1 MATFKHISS
10 KNADYGAAEQYL
22 TFEHDEF
29 TMKPTLDEN
38 GRLMLREDY
47 RIATLNCGDEDFA
60 VACMRSNLRY
70 GKNQKREDVK
80 SHHYIISF
88 DPRDA
93 VDNGLTVDRAQ
104 ALGEEFCR
112 KQFPGHQAIVCTHP
126 DGHNHSG
133 NIHVHIVI
141 NSLRIEEVPFLPYM
155 DRPADTRTG
164 CKHRCTDAAMEYFK
178 AEVMELCHREN
189 LYQIDL
195 LHGSKN
201 RITEREYWAQR
212 KGQAKL
218 DEEAAALPA
227 EEQPAKPTKFET
239 DKEKLRQTIR
249 TALSSAASYGEF
261 AAVLLQQGVTVK
273 ESRGRLYTTMAMLIL
288 LVLLIFFAA
297 LGIPLAFAIGA
308 SCVTYIL
315 IYAPTFI
322 TMLPQRVWNG
332 AYSELMIAMPLFMLA
347 GELMNTGGITQRIIN
362 FCMELLR
369 PIRGGLG
376 EVNIVAS
383 MIFGG
388 ISGSSVADTSALGSI
403 LIPAMEKEGYPP
415 EASAG
420 ITVASS
426 TMGMIIPPST
436 PMIVYSMISGASVGA
451 LFVAGAV
458 PGILIGLTQLVLVYI
473 ISAKKGWH
481 PEKIKFDGKR
491 AAKSLLSGIPAL
503 IMPLFIIIC
512 VSFGVCTASE
522 SAGVAVLYS
531 MLVGFFVYKELTWKG
546 VWEALKKTLI
556 SSSSIMLIIGFTTI
570 FTWVLTMQKVPQ
582 TVGAFFMSLNMP
594 AWAIALIF
602 DVLILMIG
610 TFIDV
615 SPAILL
621 LTPILLP
628 VMVQYGFSPLQFG
641 AMMITGLAIGLVTP
655 PVGMCLNACNK
666 INRMPIIE
674 IFKGAAPY
682 VICNVIVLISIS
694 LWGPLTTAL
703 PQLLGYSIF

>member
-1 MATFKHISS
+1 
-10 KNADYGAAEQYL
+10 
-22 TFEHDEF
+22 
-29 TMKPTLDEN
+29 
-38 GRLMLREDY
+38 
-47 RIATLNCGDEDFA
+47 
-60 VACMRSNLRY
+60 
-70 GKNQKREDVK
+70 
-80 SHHYIISF
+80 
-88 DPRDA
+88 
-93 VDNGLTVDRAQ
+93 
-104 ALGEEFCR
+104 
-112 KQFPGHQAIVCTHP
+112 
-126 DGHNHSG
+126 
-133 NIHVHIVI
+133 
-141 NSLRIEEVPFLPYM
+141 
-155 DRPADTRTG
+155 
-164 CKHRCTDAAMEYFK
+164 
-178 AEVMELCHREN
+178 
-189 LYQIDL
+189 
-195 LHGSKN
+195 
-201 RITEREYWAQR
+201 
-212 KGQAKL
+212 
-218 DEEAAALPA
+218 
-227 EEQPAKPTKFET
+227 
-239 DKEKLRQTIR
+239 
-249 TALSSAASYGEF
+249 
-261 AAVLLQQGVTVK
+261 
-273 ESRGRLYTTMAMLIL
+273 MLIL

-546 VWEALKKTLI
+546 VWEALKNDPDLFFLHHAHHRLYHHLY
-556 SSSSIMLIIGFTTI
+556 M
-570 FTWVLTMQKVPQ
+570 
-582 TVGAFFMSLNMP
+582 GADH
-594 AWAIALIF
+594 A
-602 DVLILMIG
+602 
-610 TFIDV
+610 
-615 SPAILL
+615 
-621 LTPILLP
+621 
-628 VMVQYGFSPLQFG
+628 
-641 AMMITGLAIGLVTP
+641 
-655 PVGMCLNACNK
+655 
-666 INRMPIIE
+666 E
-674 IFKGAAPY
+674 GAADGG
-682 VICNVIVLISIS
+682 C
-694 LWGPLTTAL
+694 
-703 PQLLGYSIF
+703 LLHVPEHARMGHCTDL

>member
-1 MATFKHISS
+1 
-10 KNADYGAAEQYL
+10 
-22 TFEHDEF
+22 
-29 TMKPTLDEN
+29 
-38 GRLMLREDY
+38 
-47 RIATLNCGDEDFA
+47 
-60 VACMRSNLRY
+60 
-70 GKNQKREDVK
+70 
-80 SHHYIISF
+80 
-88 DPRDA
+88 
-93 VDNGLTVDRAQ
+93 
-104 ALGEEFCR
+104 
-112 KQFPGHQAIVCTHP
+112 
-126 DGHNHSG
+126 
-133 NIHVHIVI
+133 
-141 NSLRIEEVPFLPYM
+141 
-155 DRPADTRTG
+155 
-164 CKHRCTDAAMEYFK
+164 
-178 AEVMELCHREN
+178 
-189 LYQIDL
+189 
-195 LHGSKN
+195 
-201 RITEREYWAQR
+201 
-212 KGQAKL
+212 
-218 DEEAAALPA
+218 
-227 EEQPAKPTKFET
+227 
-239 DKEKLRQTIR
+239 
-249 TALSSAASYGEF
+249 
-261 AAVLLQQGVTVK
+261 
-273 ESRGRLYTTMAMLIL
+273 MLIL

-473 ISAKKGWH
+473 IV
-481 PEKIKFDGKR
+481 
-491 AAKSLLSGIPAL
+491 
-503 IMPLFIIIC
+503 C

-682 VICNVIVLISIS
+682 VICNVIVLVSIS